1 MRVFVRAGAFATMIL
16 LLAAPAAAHVTIQ
29 PSEGIVGTFSRFVV
43 RVPGEEPDAA
53 TTKVEVE
60 LPPLAF
66 VSFEP
71 SAGWK
76 RSVEMRTL
84 DEPIEAFGQ
93 EITEVVGKVTWTGG
107 SIGIGEFEEFGFS
120 ARMPD
125 DERTLKFRAFQTY
138 NSGKVVEWVGPPDSD
153 EPAALLTTYDIG
165 AGEGEEQLAVL
176 AGAIDRIESL
186 EDDDGGDALGTILGA
201 AGTILGAAAL
211 AVVLRRRAP

>member
-1 MRVFVRAGAFATMIL
+1 MRTLLRAGALGAMCL
-16 LLAAPAAAHVTIQ
+16 LVVAPAKAHITIE
-29 PSEGIVGTFSRFVV
+29 PPEAIVGTFSRFVV
-43 RVPGEEPDAA
+43 RVPGEEPNAA
-53 TTKVEVE
+53 TTKIEIE

-71 SAGWK
+71 SPGW
-76 RSVEMRTL
+76 RRTAEMRTL

-93 EITEVVGKVTWTGG
+93 EITEVVGRVTWTGG

-125 DERTLKFRAFQTY
+125 GERTLKFRAFQTY

-165 AGEGEEQLAVL
+165 AGEGEGQLAVL

-186 EDDDGGDALGTILGA
+186 EDDDGGDSLGTILGA

-211 AVVLRRRAP
+211 AVALRRRAP